1 MQLKNSLQT
10 YSTVYQDKYGW
21 SPLHCAVHHGSDE
34 CARLLVKLG
43 ADISLSC
50 CVGKSPLHMACTMNR
65 TALCEFL
72 LIAGADPN
80 LQVFGCIIMEI
91 VVPSACRCSSI
102 CYILLYCL
110 TDDLHCNLTI
120 LTSFLIY
127 HDTPVDHLF
136 PWSR

>member
-1 MQLKNSLQT
+1 M
-10 YSTVYQDKYGW
+10 
-21 SPLHCAVHHGSDE
+21 HHGSEE

-80 LQVFGCIIMEI
+80 LQVLECIIMQLSSPL
-91 VVPSACRCSSI
+91 PSVAGVSGV
-102 CYILLYCL
+102 
-110 TDDLHCNLTI
+110 
-120 LTSFLIY
+120 SFCMTL
-127 HDTPVDHLF
+127 
-136 PWSR
+136 S